1 MSDNQRIRGL
11 GGIKPSRMP
20 VSAAPEI
27 TVMEAEKRL
36 GIEPQYSAQEQRL
49 NNTESITASRAAV
62 QLEGFQESM
71 QDSQHE
77 QSQADLPAS
86 LRNRKPRELTI
97 SKTFRLPLGLV
108 TELERVSSIH
118 DLPMVTILAEALE
131 IHLARFPR

>member
-20 VSAAPEI
+20 QSANQEI
-27 TVMEAEKRL
+27 TVAEAEKRL
-36 GIEPQYSAQEQRL
+36 GIQPDSDPKEQL
-49 NNTESITASRAAV
+49 SSNTDSITARHIAV
-62 QLEGFQESM
+62 QPTGLHNGM
-71 QDSQHE
+71 QDS
-77 QSQADLPAS
+77 SQDDLPAS

-108 TELERVSSIH
+108 TQLERVSSIH